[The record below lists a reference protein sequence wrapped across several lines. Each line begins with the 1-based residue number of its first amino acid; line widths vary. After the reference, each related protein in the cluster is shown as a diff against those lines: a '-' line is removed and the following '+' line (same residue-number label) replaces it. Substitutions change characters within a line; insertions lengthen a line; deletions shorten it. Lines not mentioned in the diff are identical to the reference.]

1 MTFPRNPDMVAHQLL
16 KLRRKVRGLDT
27 LYEEAAALLLA
38 QARRIAEL
46 EANIPRGSA
55 DQVGEPLRFEGKP

>member
-1 MTFPRNPDMVAHQLL
+1 MTFPRNPDMLAHQLM
-16 KLRRKVRGLDT
+16 KRRRSVPGLDS

-38 QARRIAEL
+38 QAQRIAEL
-46 EANIPRGSA
+46 EANFPRGSA